1 MLSKKKKIKE
11 EAVPKQEIKS
21 GVMPGKA
28 TGKTKGKDTRR

>member
-1 MLSKKKKIKE
+1 MLSKKKKIK

-28 TGKTKGKDTRR
+28 TGKTTGKDIRR

>member
-11 EAVPKQEIKS
+11 AVPKQDIKP